1 MWLWNLAV
9 LSRLEAG
16 RAFRLGI
23 MYAILLDVA
32 QVHLYGASSVKTQ
45 EAANKWK
52 SSRPPASLLSFKS

>member
-16 RAFRLGI
+16 RAFRPGI

-45 EAANKWK
+45 EAAE
-52 SSRPPASLLSFKS
+52 